1 MAVPTLPV
9 RPHTAGTHRGLAAIF
24 TSKSQI
30 FFPRKLKPERFQ
42 PNPLFIH
49 LISVLRGNSARELW
63 IHPHDFPP
71 YGLQNQ
77 AWSLKSSRLVSPKPV
92 SGSQGPRVPG
102 QRPVPGEGR
111 QLTGSR
117 SQQGPRGLRPAHTMA
132 RCALPYTHTPLHQV
146 PRPTVAHGPHQEH
159 L

>member
-9 RPHTAGTHRGLAAIF
+9 RPHTASTHGGLAAIF

-77 AWSLKSSRLVSPKPV
+77 AWPLKSSCLVSPKPV
-92 SGSQGPRVPG
+92 SGSQGNTLS
-102 QRPVPGEGR
+102 QGR
-111 QLTGSR
+111 GGS
-117 SQQGPRGLRPAHTMA
+117 SQGPLASRATA
-132 RCALPYTHTPLHQV
+132 RRALPCTHTPLHQV
-146 PRPTVAHGPHQEH
+146 PRRTVAHGLHQEH